1 MLEEEWVQLL
11 YLKFFNFFKSG
22 LLVLFSV
29 FITKTVLGSEYNNFL
44 QWLEAPYNVDSA
56 LQNKNYSQQN
66 LSELAVYFA
75 PGYFEELDF
84 DDVEIEVKKEANYQ
98 PHEFYI
104 RATKKYQKEVG
115 LEDNKLLSNYKAGK
129 PFSDEKILKAEAGQ
143 AGLMVA
149 WNNVMRWQYFGY
161 ASDITTTFIR
171 PSAPGKNGRL
181 LKGMRGSGDVFRH
194 TTNFYQR
201 VYISGLSSESEQNMF
216 RMPVDGSDRLLY
228 KEFIE
233 VFSPYDMAG
242 LKIVIERPI
251 DQYKGDQVNSYLPNE
266 RRVRRLS
273 AKERADSYIGTNWTL
288 DDFEGFS
295 GMVVD
300 NEWKL
305 IGEKKILSILD
316 SQQEYPK
323 FHGRLSAIPIDTW
336 QLRDCYVIE
345 ATPIWTGHP
354 YGKRVL
360 FVDKISGT
368 IPLSLVYNRNG
379 KLWKI
384 FQIVYQLDEDRT
396 DVASSTPKWR
406 ASSVINKIDNTANT
420 AIAIGPT
427 KTEKISASKFKR
439 IFSVSNLTEGR

>member
-1 MLEEEWVQLL
+1 MLEEVWVQLH
-11 YLKFFNFFKSG
+11 YLKYFNFFKSG
-22 LLVLFSV
+22 LIVLFSIFV
-29 FITKTVLGSEYNNFL
+29 TKTVSGSEYNNFL
-44 QWLEAPYNVDSA
+44 QWLEESLNPNSVLEDG
-56 LQNKNYSQQN
+56 KYSQQN
-66 LSELAVYFA
+66 LSLLAVYFA
-75 PGYFEELDF
+75 PGYFEEFDF
-84 DDVEIEVKKEANYQ
+84 DGVEIDVKKDVNYQ
-98 PHEFYI
+98 PHELYVK
-104 RATKKYQKEVG
+104 ATNKYQKDVV

-129 PFSDEKILKAEAGQ
+129 PFSDEKILKAEPEH

-171 PSAPGKNGRL
+171 PTEPGKNGRL
-181 LKGMRGSGDVFRH
+181 LEGMRGSGDVFRD

-201 VYISGLSSESEQNMF
+201 VYISGLSTESEQNMF
-216 RMPVDGSDRLLY
+216 RMQVNGSDRLLY

-251 DQYKGDQVNSYLPNE
+251 DQYKGDQVNSYLPTE

-300 NEWKL
+300 NDWKL

-316 SQQEYPK
+316 SQQESPQ

-345 ATPIWTGHP
+345 AAPIWTGHP

-368 IPLSLVYNRNG
+368 IPLSLVYNRDG
-379 KLWKI
+379 RLWKI
-384 FQIVYQLDEDRT
+384 FQIAYQLDEDRS
-396 DVASSTPKWR
+396 DVTSSTPKWR